1 VDSVVYSSGLA
12 LRFPR
17 VERIRYDKPCS
28 EVLSKAEVYRIKENF
43 RSGWQTAE
51 GEGRLTLYCARLN
64 ETFCTYLATG
74 RAPLPLRR
82 RGATLTQPPPRAAQG
97 RRGRPRS
104 RPLRPRPSAYECR
117 YSTSRL
123 SPSPPPSPSSSSP
136 QGQDEQLHV
145 ALQRAGRGPTGHIF
159 RGWVFCVFDCDFTF
173 GRRLKICS
181 FPRLRCSHTAPT
193 DEGLP
198 TQRPGLGEEADD
210 KVRVYQRRELIDMI
224 LSEGGSVVATATSP
238 EVRVVASSLARRSL
252 QLDNLIKAKSSVHT
266 PTPADLT

>member
-1 VDSVVYSSGLA
+1 MCS
-12 LRFPR
+12 
-17 VERIRYDKPCS
+17 VERDLLYLPCHRKS
-28 EVLSKAEVYRIKENF
+28 TAS
-43 RSGWQTAE
+43 TAE
-51 GEGRLTLYCARLN
+51 EGRDPDPAASKGGAGKKRP
-64 ETFCTYLATG
+64 AKKSAA
-74 RAPLPLRR
+74 AP
-82 RGATLTQPPPRAAQG
+82 TAQ
-97 RRGRPRS
+97 RIRVQVQQALSP
-104 RPLRPRPSAYECR
+104 
-117 YSTSRL
+117 SRL
-123 SPSPPPSPSSSSP
+123 SPSPSPSSP

-224 LSEGGSVVATATSP
+224 LAEGGSVVATATSP

-252 QLDNLIKAKSSVHT
+252 QLDNLVKAKATVTH
-266 PTPADLT
+266 PTHPALVT